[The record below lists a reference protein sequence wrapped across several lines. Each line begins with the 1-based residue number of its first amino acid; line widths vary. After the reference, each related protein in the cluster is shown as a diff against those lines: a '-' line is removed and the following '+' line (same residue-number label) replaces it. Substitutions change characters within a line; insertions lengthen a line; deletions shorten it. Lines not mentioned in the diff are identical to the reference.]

1 MTRGRSRVIIVDA
14 VLPNKG
20 APLFGTF
27 LDISLMVPGG
37 LERIERHWRE
47 LLSGVGLK
55 VLCIAGPPG
64 ERGSDSIIAAVLA

>member
-1 MTRGRSRVIIVDA
+1 MTRGRCRVIIVEA

-27 LDISLMVPGG
+27 VDMSMMVPGG
-37 LERIERHWRE
+37 LERTERHWHE

-55 VLCIAGPPG
+55 VFSITGPPG
-64 ERGSDSIIAAVLA
+64 GRGSDSIIEAVLA